1 MPTIKARVGSQNVV
15 RVLSNAS
22 SPATRLINLDDVNK
36 AYRGIDGMIL
46 VWDLPSESFIMT
58 SRIDSSLTTIEGIAY
73 FTNTEDSTST
83 TTGALIV
90 SGGVGIAKNLNVG
103 ENLEVTGIST
113 FSSDVDINAAVNIL
127 NDLVVSGATQISGV
141 TTFTN
146 TTQNTLGNSNTG
158 SVQLDGGAGIA
169 KNLTVSGGIY
179 VGQKSQFV
187 GIAAFTSAIDGNGGA
202 DISGGETTLSSATVS
217 DLTNN
222 RIVISG
228 PGGSLE
234 DNVNLAYDGS
244 DLIVNSA
251 RITDLTSGRVLLAGS
266 SGSVQ
271 DSSDLTFNGSNL
283 SVNGSANVDNVRING
298 NEIDTITGGLTLD
311 SASGTITV
319 DDNLTVV
326 GDLTV
331 NGTQTVINT
340 EILEVEDINIGIASA
355 VPKLNN
361 SQLDGAGITI
371 HGLDGDKTLSWDNS
385 NSRLAFNT
393 DVYAPNYYA
402 GTYDGPNGV
411 AYFDDSG
418 KLVGAASTES
428 LLSTSYYILTI
439 EQSSGVPKWTST
451 IDGGEY

>member
-1 MPTIKARVGSQNVV
+1 MPTIKARVGSQNVD

-36 AYRGIDGMIL
+36 TYRNIDGMIL
-46 VWDLPSESFIMT
+46 VWDLPTESFIMT

-73 FTNTEDSTST
+73 FTNTENSTST

-179 VGQKSQFV
+179 VGEKSQFV
-187 GIAAFTSAIDGNGGA
+187 GIATFTSAIDGNGGA
-202 DISGGETTLSSATVS
+202 DISGGETILSSATVS

-228 PGGSLE
+228 PGGSLR

>member
-36 AYRGIDGMIL
+36 TYRAIDGMIL
-46 VWDLPSESFIMT
+46 VWDLPTESFIMT

-103 ENLEVTGIST
+103 GNLEITGIST

-127 NDLVVSGATQISGV
+127 NDLVVSGTTQVSGV
-141 TTFTN
+141 TSFTD
-146 TTQNTLGNSNTG
+146 TTQNTLGNVNTG
-158 SVQLDGGAGIA
+158 SVQFDGGIGVE
-169 KNLTVSGGIY
+169 KNLTVGGGVY
-179 VGQKSQFV
+179 VGEKSEFIGV
-187 GIAAFTSAIDGNGGA
+187 ATFRSAIDGDGGA

-271 DSSDLTFNGSNL
+271 DSSDLTFDGSNL

-298 NEIDTITGGLTLD
+298 NEIDTSSGGLTLD

>member
-36 AYRGIDGMIL
+36 TYRAIDGMIL
-46 VWDLPSESFIMT
+46 VWDLPTESFIMT

-103 ENLEVTGIST
+103 GNLEITGIST

-127 NDLVVSGATQISGV
+127 NDLVVSGTTQVSGV
-141 TTFTN
+141 TSFTD
-146 TTQNTLGNSNTG
+146 TTQNTLGNVNTG
-158 SVQLDGGAGIA
+158 SVQFDGGIGVE
-169 KNLTVSGGIY
+169 KNLTVGGGIY
-179 VGQKSQFV
+179 VGEKSEFV
-187 GIAAFTSAIDGNGGA
+187 GVATFGSTIDGNGGA
-202 DISGGETTLSSATVS
+202 DISGGETTLSSATIS
-217 DLTNN
+217 DLPDN
-222 RIVISG
+222 RVVVSG
-228 PGGSLE
+228 PGGSIDYD
-234 DNVNLAYDGS
+234 DN
-244 DLIVNSA
+244 
-251 RITDLTSGRVLLAGS
+251 LTW
-266 SGSVQ
+266 
-271 DSSDLTFNGSNL
+271 NGSNL
-283 SVNGSANVDNVRING
+283 SVNGSANVDNIRFNG
-298 NEIDTITGGLTLD
+298 NEIDTSSGGLTLD

-319 DDNLTVV
+319 DDNLTIV

-331 NGTQTVINT
+331 NGNETIISTQ
-340 EILEVEDINIGIASA
+340 ILEVEDINIGIASV
-355 VPKLNN
+355 VPKLND

-411 AYFDDSG
+411 AYFDDNG

>member
-36 AYRGIDGMIL
+36 TYRAIDGMIL
-46 VWDLPSESFIMT
+46 VWDLPTESFIMT

-103 ENLEVTGIST
+103 GNLEITGIST

-127 NDLVVSGATQISGV
+127 NNLVVSGTTQVSGL
-141 TTFTN
+141 TSFTD
-146 TTQNTLGNSNTG
+146 TTQNTLGNVNTG
-158 SVQLDGGAGIA
+158 SVQFDGGIGVE
-169 KNLTVSGGIY
+169 KNLTVGGGVY
-179 VGQKSQFV
+179 VGEKSEFIGV
-187 GIAAFTSAIDGNGGA
+187 ATFRSAIDGDGGA

-271 DSSDLTFNGSNL
+271 DSSDLTFDGSNL

-298 NEIDTITGGLTLD
+298 NEIDTSSGGLTLD

-418 KLVGAASTES
+418 KLVGASSTES

>member
-36 AYRGIDGMIL
+36 TYRATDGMIL
-46 VWDLPSESFIMT
+46 VWDLPTESFIMT

-103 ENLEVTGIST
+103 GNLEITGIST

-127 NDLVVSGATQISGV
+127 NDLVVSGTTQVSGV
-141 TTFTN
+141 TSFTN
-146 TTQNTLGNSNTG
+146 TTQNTLGNVNTG
-158 SVQLDGGAGIA
+158 SVQFDGGIGVE
-169 KNLTVSGGIY
+169 KNLTVGGGIY
-179 VGQKSQFV
+179 VGGISQFV
-187 GIAAFTSAIDGNGGA
+187 GIATFTSAIDVNGGA
-202 DISGGETTLSSATVS
+202 DISGGETTLSSATIS
-217 DLTNN
+217 DLTDN

-234 DNVNLAYDGS
+234 DDANLTYDGS

-298 NEIDTITGGLTLD
+298 NEIDTLSGGLTLD

>member
-36 AYRGIDGMIL
+36 TYRGIDGMIL
-46 VWDLPSESFIMT
+46 VWDLPTESFIMT

-103 ENLEVTGIST
+103 GNLEITGIST

-127 NDLVVSGATQISGV
+127 NDLVVSGTAQVSGV
-141 TTFTN
+141 TSFTD
-146 TTQNTLGNSNTG
+146 TTQNTLGNVNTG
-158 SVQLDGGAGIA
+158 SVQFDGGIGVE
-169 KNLTVSGGIY
+169 KNLTVGGGIY
-179 VGQKSQFV
+179 VGEKSEFV
-187 GIAAFTSAIDGNGGA
+187 GVATFGSTIDGNGGA
-202 DISGGETTLSSATVS
+202 DISGGETTLSSATIS
-217 DLTNN
+217 DLPDN
-222 RIVISG
+222 RVVVSG
-228 PGGSLE
+228 PGGSIDYD
-234 DNVNLAYDGS
+234 DN
-244 DLIVNSA
+244 
-251 RITDLTSGRVLLAGS
+251 LTW
-266 SGSVQ
+266 
-271 DSSDLTFNGSNL
+271 NGSNL
-283 SVNGSANVDNVRING
+283 SVNGSANVDNIRFNG
-298 NEIDTITGGLTLD
+298 NEIDTSSGGLTLD

-319 DDNLTVV
+319 DDNLTIV

-331 NGTQTVINT
+331 NGNETIISTQ
-340 EILEVEDINIGIASA
+340 ILEVEDINIGIASV
-355 VPKLNN
+355 VPKLND

-411 AYFDDSG
+411 AYFDDNG

>member
-36 AYRGIDGMIL
+36 TYRAIDGMIL
-46 VWDLPSESFIMT
+46 VWDLPTESFIMT

-103 ENLEVTGIST
+103 GNLEITGIST

-127 NDLVVSGATQISGV
+127 NNLVVSGTTQVSGL
-141 TTFTN
+141 TSFTD
-146 TTQNTLGNSNTG
+146 TTQNTLGNVNTG
-158 SVQLDGGAGIA
+158 SVQFDGGIGVE
-169 KNLTVSGGIY
+169 KNLTVGGGVY
-179 VGQKSQFV
+179 VGEKSEFIGV
-187 GIAAFTSAIDGNGGA
+187 ATFRSAIDGDGGA

-271 DSSDLTFNGSNL
+271 DSSDLTFDGSNL
-283 SVNGSANVDNVRING
+283 SVNGSVNVDNVRIDG
-298 NEIDTITGGLTLD
+298 NEIDTSSGGLTLD

>member
-187 GIAAFTSAIDGNGGA
+187 GIATFTSAIDGNGGA
-202 DISGGETTLSSATVS
+202 DISGGETILSSATVS

-298 NEIDTITGGLTLD
+298 NEIDTSSGGLTLD
-311 SASGTITV
+311 SASGTVTV

>member
-36 AYRGIDGMIL
+36 TYRATDGMIL
-46 VWDLPSESFIMT
+46 VWDLPTESFIMT

-73 FTNTEDSTST
+73 FTNTENSTST

-127 NDLVVSGATQISGV
+127 NDLVVSGNTQVSGI
-141 TTFTN
+141 TTFTD
-146 TTQNTLGNSNTG
+146 TTQNTLGNPNTG

-169 KNLTVSGGIY
+169 KNLTVSGGIH
-179 VGQKSQFV
+179 VGGISQFV
-187 GIAAFTSAIDGNGGA
+187 GIATFTSAIDVNGGA
-202 DISGGETTLSSATVS
+202 DISGGETTLSSATIS
-217 DLTNN
+217 DLTDN

-234 DNVNLAYDGS
+234 DDANLTYDGS

-298 NEIDTITGGLTLD
+298 NEIDTSSGGLTLD

>member
-36 AYRGIDGMIL
+36 TYRGIDGMIL
-46 VWDLPSESFIMT
+46 VWDLPTESFIMT

-103 ENLEVTGIST
+103 GNLEITGIST

-127 NDLVVSGATQISGV
+127 NDLVVSGTAQVSGV
-141 TTFTN
+141 TSFTD
-146 TTQNTLGNSNTG
+146 TTQNTLGNVNTG
-158 SVQLDGGAGIA
+158 SVQFDGGIGVE
-169 KNLTVSGGIY
+169 KNLTVGGGIY
-179 VGQKSQFV
+179 VGEKSEFV
-187 GIAAFTSAIDGNGGA
+187 GVATFGSTIDGNGGA
-202 DISGGETTLSSATVS
+202 DISGGETTLSSATIS
-217 DLTNN
+217 DLPDN
-222 RIVISG
+222 RVVVSG
-228 PGGSLE
+228 PGGSIDYD
-234 DNVNLAYDGS
+234 DN
-244 DLIVNSA
+244 
-251 RITDLTSGRVLLAGS
+251 LTW
-266 SGSVQ
+266 
-271 DSSDLTFNGSNL
+271 NGSNL
-283 SVNGSANVDNVRING
+283 SVSGSANVDNIRFNG
-298 NEIDTITGGLTLD
+298 NEIDTSSGGLTLD

-319 DDNLTVV
+319 DDNLTIV

-331 NGTQTVINT
+331 NGNETIISTQ
-340 EILEVEDINIGIASA
+340 ILEVEDINIGIASV
-355 VPKLNN
+355 VPKLND

-411 AYFDDSG
+411 AYFDDNG

>member
-36 AYRGIDGMIL
+36 TYRAIDGMIL
-46 VWDLPSESFIMT
+46 VWDLPTESFIMT

-103 ENLEVTGIST
+103 GNLEITGIST

-127 NDLVVSGATQISGV
+127 NNLVVSGTTQVSGL
-141 TTFTN
+141 TSFTD
-146 TTQNTLGNSNTG
+146 TTQNTLGNVNTG
-158 SVQLDGGAGIA
+158 SVQFDGGIGVE
-169 KNLTVSGGIY
+169 KNLTVGGGVY
-179 VGQKSQFV
+179 VGEKSEFIGV
-187 GIAAFTSAIDGNGGA
+187 ATFRSAIDGDGGA

-271 DSSDLTFNGSNL
+271 DSSDLTFDGSNL
-283 SVNGSANVDNVRING
+283 SVNGSVNVDNVRING
-298 NEIDTITGGLTLD
+298 NEIDTSSGGLTLD

>member
-36 AYRGIDGMIL
+36 TYRATDGMIL
-46 VWDLPSESFIMT
+46 VWDLPTESFIMT

-127 NDLVVSGATQISGV
+127 NDLVVSGNTQVSGI
-141 TTFTN
+141 TTFTD
-146 TTQNTLGNSNTG
+146 TTQNTLGNPNTG

-169 KNLTVSGGIY
+169 KNLTVSGGIH
-179 VGQKSQFV
+179 VGGISQFV
-187 GIAAFTSAIDGNGGA
+187 GIATFTSAIDVNGGA
-202 DISGGETTLSSATVS
+202 DISGGETTLSSATIS
-217 DLTNN
+217 DLTDN

-234 DNVNLAYDGS
+234 DDANLTYDGS

-298 NEIDTITGGLTLD
+298 NEIDTSSGGLTLD

>member
-36 AYRGIDGMIL
+36 TYRAIDGMIL
-46 VWDLPSESFIMT
+46 VWDLPTESFIMT

-103 ENLEVTGIST
+103 GNLEITGIST

-127 NDLVVSGATQISGV
+127 NDLVVSGTTQVSGV
-141 TTFTN
+141 TSFTN
-146 TTQNTLGNSNTG
+146 TTQNTLGNVNTG
-158 SVQLDGGAGIA
+158 SVQFDGGIGVE
-169 KNLTVSGGIY
+169 KNLTVGGGIY
-179 VGQKSQFV
+179 VGGISQFV
-187 GIAAFTSAIDGNGGA
+187 GIATFTSAIDVNGGA
-202 DISGGETTLSSATVS
+202 DISGGETTLSSATIS
-217 DLTNN
+217 DLTDN

-234 DNVNLAYDGS
+234 DDANLTYDGS

-298 NEIDTITGGLTLD
+298 NEIDTLSGGLTLD

>member
-36 AYRGIDGMIL
+36 TYRAIDGMIL
-46 VWDLPSESFIMT
+46 VWDLPTESFIMT

-103 ENLEVTGIST
+103 GNLEITGIST

-127 NDLVVSGATQISGV
+127 NNLVVSGTTQVSGL
-141 TTFTN
+141 TSFTD
-146 TTQNTLGNSNTG
+146 TTQNTLGDINTG

-169 KNLTVSGGIY
+169 KNLTVGGGIY
-179 VGQKSQFV
+179 VGEKSEFV
-187 GIAAFTSAIDGNGGA
+187 GVATFRSAIDGDGGA
-202 DISGGETTLSSATVS
+202 DISGGETTLSSATIS
-217 DLTNN
+217 DLTDN

-234 DNVNLAYDGS
+234 DDANLTYDGS
-244 DLIVNSA
+244 NLITNSA
-251 RITDLTSGRVLLAGS
+251 RITDLTLGRVLLAGNG
-266 SGSVQ
+266 GSVE
-271 DSSDLTFNGSNL
+271 DSSNLTFDGTNL
-283 SVNGSANVDNVRING
+283 TVSGSANVDNVRIDG
-298 NEIDTITGGLTLD
+298 NEIDTTTGGLTLD
-311 SASGTITV
+311 SASGTVTV

>member
-36 AYRGIDGMIL
+36 TYRETDGMIL
-46 VWDLPSESFIMT
+46 VWDLPTESFIMT

-103 ENLEVTGIST
+103 GNLEITGIST

-127 NDLVVSGATQISGV
+127 NDLVVSGTTQVSGV
-141 TTFTN
+141 TSFTD
-146 TTQNTLGNSNTG
+146 TTQNTLGNVNTG
-158 SVQLDGGAGIA
+158 SVQFDGGIGVE
-169 KNLTVSGGIY
+169 KNLTVGGGVY
-179 VGQKSQFV
+179 VGEKSEFIGV
-187 GIAAFTSAIDGNGGA
+187 ATFRSAIDGDGGA

-271 DSSDLTFNGSNL
+271 DSSDLTFDGSNL

-298 NEIDTITGGLTLD
+298 NEIDTSSGGLTLD

>member
-1 MPTIKARVGSQNVV
+1 MPR
-15 RVLSNAS
+15 
-22 SPATRLINLDDVNK
+22 
-36 AYRGIDGMIL
+36 
-46 VWDLPSESFIMT
+46 
-58 SRIDSSLTTIEGIAY
+58 
-73 FTNTEDSTST
+73 
-83 TTGALIV
+83 
-90 SGGVGIAKNLNVG
+90 
-103 ENLEVTGIST
+103 
-113 FSSDVDINAAVNIL
+113 
-127 NDLVVSGATQISGV
+127 
-141 TTFTN
+141 
-146 TTQNTLGNSNTG
+146 
-158 SVQLDGGAGIA
+158 
-169 KNLTVSGGIY
+169 
-179 VGQKSQFV
+179 
-187 GIAAFTSAIDGNGGA
+187 
-202 DISGGETTLSSATVS
+202 SSAWPS
-217 DLTNN
+217 M
-222 RIVISG
+222 
-228 PGGSLE
+228 
-234 DNVNLAYDGS
+234 
-244 DLIVNSA
+244 
-251 RITDLTSGRVLLAGS
+251 ITY
-266 SGSVQ
+266 
-271 DSSDLTFNGSNL
+271 
-283 SVNGSANVDNVRING
+283 
-298 NEIDTITGGLTLD
+298 

>member
-1 MPTIKARVGSQNVV
+1 
-15 RVLSNAS
+15 
-22 SPATRLINLDDVNK
+22 
-36 AYRGIDGMIL
+36 MIL
-46 VWDLPSESFIMT
+46 VWDLPTESFIMT

-103 ENLEVTGIST
+103 GNLEITGIST

-127 NDLVVSGATQISGV
+127 NDLVVSGTAQVSGV
-141 TTFTN
+141 TSFTD
-146 TTQNTLGNSNTG
+146 TTQNTLGNVNTG
-158 SVQLDGGAGIA
+158 SVQFDGGIGVE
-169 KNLTVSGGIY
+169 KNLTVGGGIY
-179 VGQKSQFV
+179 VGEKSEFV
-187 GIAAFTSAIDGNGGA
+187 GVATFGSTIDGNGGA
-202 DISGGETTLSSATVS
+202 DISGGETTLSSATIS
-217 DLTNN
+217 DLPDN
-222 RIVISG
+222 RVVVSG
-228 PGGSLE
+228 PGGSIDYD
-234 DNVNLAYDGS
+234 DN
-244 DLIVNSA
+244 
-251 RITDLTSGRVLLAGS
+251 LTW
-266 SGSVQ
+266 
-271 DSSDLTFNGSNL
+271 NGSNL
-283 SVNGSANVDNVRING
+283 SVSGSANVDNIRFNG
-298 NEIDTITGGLTLD
+298 NEIDTSSGGLTLD

-319 DDNLTVV
+319 DDNLTIV

-331 NGTQTVINT
+331 NGNETIISTQ
-340 EILEVEDINIGIASA
+340 ILEVEDINIGIASV
-355 VPKLNN
+355 VPKLND

-411 AYFDDSG
+411 AYFDDNG

>member
-187 GIAAFTSAIDGNGGA
+187 GIATFTSAIDGNGGA

-271 DSSDLTFNGSNL
+271 DSSDLTFDGSNL

-298 NEIDTITGGLTLD
+298 NEIDTSSGGLTLD
-311 SASGTITV
+311 SASGTVTV

>member
-36 AYRGIDGMIL
+36 TYRETDGMIL
-46 VWDLPSESFIMT
+46 VWDLPTESFIMT

-103 ENLEVTGIST
+103 GNLEITGIST

-127 NDLVVSGATQISGV
+127 NNLVVSGTTQVSGL
-141 TTFTN
+141 TSFTD
-146 TTQNTLGNSNTG
+146 TTQNTLGNVNTG
-158 SVQLDGGAGIA
+158 SVQFDGGIGVE
-169 KNLTVSGGIY
+169 KNLTVGGGVY
-179 VGQKSQFV
+179 VGEKSEFIGV
-187 GIAAFTSAIDGNGGA
+187 ATFRSAIDGDGGA

-298 NEIDTITGGLTLD
+298 NEIDTSSGGLTLD

>member
-36 AYRGIDGMIL
+36 TYRAIDGMIL
-46 VWDLPSESFIMT
+46 VWDLPTESFIMT

-103 ENLEVTGIST
+103 GNLEITGIST

-127 NDLVVSGATQISGV
+127 NNLVVSGTTQVSGL
-141 TTFTN
+141 TSFTD
-146 TTQNTLGNSNTG
+146 TTQNTLGNVNTG
-158 SVQLDGGAGIA
+158 SVQFDGGIGVE
-169 KNLTVSGGIY
+169 KNLTVGGGVY
-179 VGQKSQFV
+179 VGEKSEFIGV
-187 GIAAFTSAIDGNGGA
+187 ATFRSAIDGDGGA

-271 DSSDLTFNGSNL
+271 DSSDLTFDGSNL

-298 NEIDTITGGLTLD
+298 NEIDTSSGGLTLD

>member
-36 AYRGIDGMIL
+36 TYREIDGMIL
-46 VWDLPSESFIMT
+46 VWDLPTESFIMT

-103 ENLEVTGIST
+103 GNLEITGIST

-127 NDLVVSGATQISGV
+127 NDLVVSGTAQVSGV
-141 TTFTN
+141 TSFTD
-146 TTQNTLGNSNTG
+146 TTQNTLGNVNTG
-158 SVQLDGGAGIA
+158 SVQFDGGIGVE
-169 KNLTVSGGIY
+169 KNLTVGGGIY
-179 VGQKSQFV
+179 VGEKSEFV
-187 GIAAFTSAIDGNGGA
+187 GVATFGSAIDGNGGA
-202 DISGGETTLSSATVS
+202 DISGGETTLSSATIS
-217 DLTNN
+217 DLPDN
-222 RIVISG
+222 RVVVSG
-228 PGGSLE
+228 PGGSIDYD
-234 DNVNLAYDGS
+234 DN
-244 DLIVNSA
+244 
-251 RITDLTSGRVLLAGS
+251 LTW
-266 SGSVQ
+266 
-271 DSSDLTFNGSNL
+271 DGSNL
-283 SVNGSANVDNVRING
+283 SVSGSANVDNIRFNG
-298 NEIDTITGGLTLD
+298 NEIDTSSGGLTLD

-319 DDNLTVV
+319 DDNLTIV

-331 NGTQTVINT
+331 NGNETIISTQ
-340 EILEVEDINIGIASA
+340 ILEVEDINIGIASV
-355 VPKLNN
+355 VPKLND

-411 AYFDDSG
+411 AYFDDNG

>member
-36 AYRGIDGMIL
+36 TYRDIDGMIL
-46 VWDLPSESFIMT
+46 VWDLPTESFIMT

-103 ENLEVTGIST
+103 GNLEITGIST

-127 NDLVVSGATQISGV
+127 NNLVVSGTTQVSGV
-141 TTFTN
+141 TSFTD
-146 TTQNTLGNSNTG
+146 TTQNTLGNVNTG
-158 SVQLDGGAGIA
+158 SVQFDGGIGVE
-169 KNLTVSGGIY
+169 KNLTVGGGVY
-179 VGQKSQFV
+179 VGEKSEFIGV
-187 GIAAFTSAIDGNGGA
+187 ATFRSAIDGDGGA

-271 DSSDLTFNGSNL
+271 DSSDLTFDGSNL

-298 NEIDTITGGLTLD
+298 NEIDTSSGGLTLD

>member
-187 GIAAFTSAIDGNGGA
+187 GIATFTSAIDGNGGA

-298 NEIDTITGGLTLD
+298 NEIDTSSGGLTLD
-311 SASGTITV
+311 SASGTVTV

>member
-36 AYRGIDGMIL
+36 TYRAIDGMIL
-46 VWDLPSESFIMT
+46 VWDLPTESFIMT

-103 ENLEVTGIST
+103 GNLEITGIST

-127 NDLVVSGATQISGV
+127 NDLVVSGNTQVSGI
-141 TTFTN
+141 TTFTD
-146 TTQNTLGNSNTG
+146 TTQNTLGNPNTG

-169 KNLTVSGGIY
+169 KNLTVSGEIH
-179 VGQKSQFV
+179 VGGKSQFV
-187 GIAAFTSAIDGNGGA
+187 GIATFTSAIDVNGGA
-202 DISGGETTLSSATVS
+202 DISGGETTLSSATIS
-217 DLTNN
+217 DLTDN

-234 DNVNLAYDGS
+234 DDANLTYDGS

-298 NEIDTITGGLTLD
+298 NEIDTSSGGLTLD

>member
-1 MPTIKARVGSQNVV
+1 
-15 RVLSNAS
+15 
-22 SPATRLINLDDVNK
+22 
-36 AYRGIDGMIL
+36 MIL

-103 ENLEVTGIST
+103 GNLEITGIST

-127 NDLVVSGATQISGV
+127 NDLVVSGTTQVSGV
-141 TTFTN
+141 TSFTD
-146 TTQNTLGNSNTG
+146 TTQNTLGNVNTG
-158 SVQLDGGAGIA
+158 SVQFDGGIGVE
-169 KNLTVSGGIY
+169 KNLTVGGGVY
-179 VGQKSQFV
+179 VGEKSEFIGV
-187 GIAAFTSAIDGNGGA
+187 ATFRSAIDGDGGA

-271 DSSDLTFNGSNL
+271 DSSDLTFDGSNL

-298 NEIDTITGGLTLD
+298 NEIDTSSGGLTLD

>member
-127 NDLVVSGATQISGV
+127 NDLVVSGNTQVSGI
-141 TTFTN
+141 TTFTD

-187 GIAAFTSAIDGNGGA
+187 GIATFTSAIDGNGGA

-271 DSSDLTFNGSNL
+271 DSSDLTFDGSNL

-298 NEIDTITGGLTLD
+298 NEIDTSSGGLTLD
-311 SASGTITV
+311 SASGTVTV